1 MRTDDRDDLVGDVA
15 DALTLDQQVQW
26 ERCARLAAG
35 AERAQ
40 IENLRVIERVLAS
53 RPVAGPAAETVP
65 ATRFYGRAVVRH
77 AVHALI
83 ALASLEVAATL
94 LLLPWAWG
102 DYISRAR
109 RGGCLHDD
117 QVRRAR
123 RRRRPVAVGLLET
136 AGGPVRVE
144 PAGRTSVF
152 PLLPPAD
159 AAWVTETGADVIVPV
174 PGPGTDVL
182 GVLVVGRR
190 LDGRLVRSVDLPF
203 LEALGAAAG
212 LALARLQLL
221 NAPGAGSG
229 EAPPAEECPSADA

>member
-35 AERAQ
+35 ADRAQ

-65 ATRFYGRAVVRH
+65 ATRFYGRAGVRH

-102 DYISRAR
+102 DYYRAH
-109 RGGCLHDD
+109 GE
-117 QVRRAR
+117 
-123 RRRRPVAVGLLET
+123 VAAFMTTTFV
-136 AGGPVRVE
+136 AH
-144 PAGRTSVF
+144 A
-152 PLLPPAD
+152 
-159 AAWVTETGADVIVPV
+159 
-174 PGPGTDVL
+174 
-182 GVLVVGRR
+182 
-190 LDGRLVRSVDLPF
+190 
-203 LEALGAAAG
+203 AAAG
-212 LALARLQLL
+212 LLL
-221 NAPGAGSG
+221 WAGRG
-229 EAPPAEECPSADA
+229 DWRT

>member
-35 AERAQ
+35 ADRAQ

-65 ATRFYGRAVVRH
+65 ATRFYGRAGVRH

-102 DYISRAR
+102 DYYRAH
-109 RGGCLHDD
+109 GE
-117 QVRRAR
+117 
-123 RRRRPVAVGLLET
+123 VAAFMTTTFV
-136 AGGPVRVE
+136 AH
-144 PAGRTSVF
+144 A
-152 PLLPPAD
+152 
-159 AAWVTETGADVIVPV
+159 
-174 PGPGTDVL
+174 
-182 GVLVVGRR
+182 
-190 LDGRLVRSVDLPF
+190 
-203 LEALGAAAG
+203 AAAG
-212 LALARLQLL
+212 LLL
-221 NAPGAGSG
+221 WAGRGDCGPGCSASIASSRPPKRRCTCSRPLSWRCRRRRTRPISSTCPSTAGSSW
-229 EAPPAEECPSADA
+229 PSTCPRSRDSNR

>member
-65 ATRFYGRAVVRH
+65 ATRFYGRAGVRH

-102 DYISRAR
+102 DYYRAHGEAAGQSGFSRAR
-109 RGGCLHDD
+109 ISHRNG
-117 QVRRAR
+117 RAN
-123 RRRRPVAVGLLET
+123 
-136 AGGPVRVE
+136 
-144 PAGRTSVF
+144 
-152 PLLPPAD
+152 
-159 AAWVTETGADVIVPV
+159 
-174 PGPGTDVL
+174 
-182 GVLVVGRR
+182 
-190 LDGRLVRSVDLPF
+190 
-203 LEALGAAAG
+203 AAAG
-212 LALARLQLL
+212 SSA
-221 NAPGAGSG
+221 AGDPVDCPRHMSCMRPDTG
-229 EAPPAEECPSADA
+229 SPAEYDTRPPRTGIRTVRVRLVWQPAR